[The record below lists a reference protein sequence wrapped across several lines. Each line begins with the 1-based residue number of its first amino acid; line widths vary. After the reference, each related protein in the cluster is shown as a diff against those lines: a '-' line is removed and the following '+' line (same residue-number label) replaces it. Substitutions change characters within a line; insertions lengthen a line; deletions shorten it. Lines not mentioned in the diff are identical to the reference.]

1 MYPRSKP
8 RSKQQRSQQN
18 HSRLQQKSRQS
29 SKQSSTRSSRWTLLL
44 LAAAIASPLPP
55 LHAHGQ
61 AESGRIAGTVT
72 DATGAAIPNASI
84 TLLNP
89 QTGLKLTGT
98 SGASGE
104 LNIPAVPA
112 GNYTATVTAAGFGS
126 QTENITVVVTTP
138 LTLSFHLAPGAA
150 TTTVEVTGAATLV
163 NTSDATLGET
173 IEGKQITELPLNGRN
188 ALNLAL
194 LTPGVT
200 QGVYGESG
208 NDPANRSGESGGSA
222 LSVNGIR
229 PQANN
234 FLLDGVDNN
243 DGLQNIILFF
253 PNVEATQE
261 FKVDTSIAPAQY
273 GRAGGA
279 LVIASTRSGTNSIH
293 GAAFEFYR
301 SGKFDSNPSYRF
313 LGAPEAAN
321 PSYNRNQFGG
331 AVGLPILKDKL
342 FLFGDYSGLRENLPG
357 NAVYITVPSVLMRQG
372 NFTELLNP
380 AQTYGNFDTLY
391 PVCYPNAA
399 TLNNNP
405 GVNSKGQIFDPQTC
419 APVSYNGQANVINP
433 ARLNPAAV
441 KYLNA
446 FPLPSRS
453 DRVLQNYLSQQQS
466 AVKYNTFDARLDWTA
481 SPRDLFF
488 FRSSYDNSTN
498 ASTSQLG
505 PTLPNNGGTSYVHAR
520 GYDLGY
526 TRTISPRIVNEA
538 RLAYN
543 RDNYG
548 YQPPNYGE
556 NISADLGIVNANR
569 NMETTGGALI
579 GGSND
584 QLEYSGDYGLF
595 AVPQNTIEV
604 TDTLNLQLGVHS
616 LHAGGTF
623 LRRQVN
629 FFRPIDGKGF
639 FALAYHGS
647 DFTGFEDSELLI
659 GGVDNYG
666 IGAQNG
672 YFGEVSQEDGLF
684 VQDDWRVNKRL
695 TLNLGVRWDLLTWP
709 YEMHNNQAAFDVQ
722 NGTVLLAGQNGVPRA
737 IRYQNPLNFAPR
749 VGFAYQLSSDGR
761 SSLHGGYGI
770 FYFPDYGGISNQ
782 LGQQPPFG
790 GNATYYARN
799 GYCVTFTGQTAV
811 GAPYTCPGYTAGTDA
826 TVPLPAPGFPNFN
839 AQNPPQGIGG
849 LAVNQND
856 KHSRMQEYN
865 LQLQQQVGAKDVFNI
880 GYVGTHGD
888 RLSTYYNYN
897 QYNFGATA
905 LPFPNLGG
913 ISLNAYQGIS
923 WYNGLQTHYEHRQ
936 GNALLTASY
945 TWSHSL
951 DDSPDA
957 FGGGSVV
964 SSALNPLLEYGT
976 SSQDQRNIFA
986 GSAVYD
992 LPFGR
997 GQAFGGGVNHAM
1009 DLLIGGWQT
1018 NLIGLFQSGQPVDLS
1033 TGVNNPGNRP
1043 DLVGAI
1049 RYPKQIVGQW
1059 FDPSSFSDMIP
1070 LHTINQLGVYD
1081 RIGTLGRNQ
1090 IVGPGYRTINFGV
1103 QKNLHLTERYTLE
1116 LHGDAFNALNTPQ
1129 FTNPSSNYTGSNFG
1143 QITGTRQNSNRQIQL
1158 ASRLTF

>member
-1 MYPRSKP
+1 MIPNRF
-8 RSKQQRSQQN
+8 
-18 HSRLQQKSRQS
+18 
-29 SKQSSTRSSRWTLLL
+29 TRWPGALLPI
-44 LAAAIASPLPP
+44 AAAAVLSMAAPRY
-55 LHAHGQ
+55 AYGQ
-61 AESGRIAGTVT
+61 AESGQITGTVT
-72 DATGAAIPNASI
+72 DPTGAAIPNATV
-84 TLLNP
+84 TLLNG
-89 QTGLKLTGT
+89 QTGLRLTGT
-98 SGASGE
+98 SNSSGE
-104 LNIPAVPA
+104 LNIPAVPR
-112 GNYTATVTAAGFGS
+112 GNYVATVVAAGF
-126 QTENITVVVTTP
+126 QAETENVTVTVTTS
-138 LTLSFHLAPGAA
+138 LTLNFKLQAGAA
-150 TTTVEVTGAATLV
+150 STTVEVTGAATLV
-163 NTSDATLGET
+163 DTSDPTLGET

-208 NDPANRSGESGGSA
+208 NDPSNRNGESGGSA

-301 SGKFDSNPSYRF
+301 SGKFDSNPNYRF

-321 PSYNRNQFGG
+321 PPYNRNQFGG
-331 AVGLPILKDKL
+331 AVGLPIIKNKL
-342 FLFGDYSGLRENLPG
+342 FLFGDYSGLREDLPG
-357 NAVYITVPSVLMRQG
+357 NASYITVPSVLMRQG
-372 NFTELLNP
+372 VFTELLNP
-380 AQTYGNFDTLY
+380 AQTYNAFDTLY
-391 PVCYPNAA
+391 PACYPNAA

-405 GVNSKGQIFDPQTC
+405 AVNSKGQIFDPQTC
-419 APVSYNGQANVINP
+419 QPFAGNIIPT

-441 KYLNA
+441 NYLNA

-466 AVKYNTFDARLDWTA
+466 AVKYNTFDARLDWTP
-481 SPRDLFF
+481 SSKDLFF

-526 TRTISPRIVNEA
+526 TRTITGSIVNEA

-556 NISADLGIVNANR
+556 NISANLGIVNANR
-569 NMETTGGALI
+569 NTETTGGALI

-604 TDTLNLQLGVHS
+604 TDTLSVQRGAHS
-616 LHAGGTF
+616 LHVGGTF

-647 DFTGFEDSELLI
+647 DFTGFEDSELLV

-684 VQDDWRVNKRL
+684 AQDDWRVNSRL
-695 TLNLGVRWDLLTWP
+695 TLNLGIRWDFLTWP

-722 NGTVLLAGQNGVPRA
+722 NGTVLLAGQNGVPRS
-737 IRYQNPLNFAPR
+737 IRNQNPLNFAPR
-749 VGFAYQLSSDGR
+749 VGFAYELTPDGR
-761 SSLHGGYGI
+761 SSIHGGYGI

-799 GYCVTFTGQTAV
+799 GYCVTFTGQTSV
-811 GAPYTCPGYTAGTDA
+811 GAPYTCPGYTVGTAA
-826 TVPLPAPGFPNFN
+826 TIPLPLPGFPNFN
-839 AQNPPQGIGG
+839 PQDPPQGIGG

-865 LQLQQQVGAKDVFNI
+865 LQLQQQMGKDDVFNVA
-880 GYVGTHGD
+880 YVGTHGD

-897 QYNFGATA
+897 QYNFNTTA
-905 LPFPNLGG
+905 LPFPNLGQ
-913 ISLNAYQGIS
+913 ISYNAYQGIS
-923 WYNGLQTHYEHRQ
+923 WYNGLQAHYEHRQ

-964 SSALNPLLEYGT
+964 SSPLEPLLEYGN
-976 SSQDQRNIFA
+976 SSQDQRHIFA
-986 GSAVYD
+986 GSAVYN
-992 LPFGR
+992 LPFGK
-997 GQAFGGGVNHAM
+997 GETFGGGVNHAV

-1043 DLVGAI
+1043 DVVGPI
-1049 RYPKQIVGQW
+1049 RYPKQIAGQW
-1059 FDPSSFSDMIP
+1059 FDPTSFSDNIP
-1070 LHTINQLGVYD
+1070 LHIVNQVGVYD
-1081 RIGTLGRNQ
+1081 RVGTLGRNT
-1090 IVGPGYRTINFGV
+1090 IVGPGYRNINFGL
-1103 QKNLHLTERYTLE
+1103 QKNLHLTERFTLE
-1116 LHGDAFNALNTPQ
+1116 LHGDAFNVLNTPQ
-1129 FTNPSSNYTGSNFG
+1129 FTNPSASVTGSNFG
-1143 QITGTRQNSNRQIQL
+1143 EITGTRQNSNRQIQL

>member
-1 MYPRSKP
+1 MNTNRYIR
-8 RSKQQRSQQN
+8 
-18 HSRLQQKSRQS
+18 KSW
-29 SKQSSTRSSRWTLLL
+29 KVLF
-44 LAAAIASPLPP
+44 LAAVLLSAFAPAKTAFS
-55 LHAHGQ
+55 Q
-61 AESGRIAGTVT
+61 AESGQIVGTVM
-72 DATGAAIPNASI
+72 DITGAAIPNARI
-84 TLLNP
+84 TLLNV

-98 SGASGE
+98 SNSSGE
-104 LNIPAVPA
+104 LSIPAVPR
-112 GNYTATVTAAGFGS
+112 GTYTATVSAAGFQS
-126 QTENITVVVTTP
+126 ETEQVTVTVTTS
-138 LTLSFHLAPGAA
+138 LTLNFKLPPGTA
-150 TTTVEVTGAATLV
+150 TASVEVTDAATLV
-163 NTSDATLGET
+163 DTSDPTLGET

-200 QGVYGESG
+200 QGAYGEPG
-208 NDPANRSGESGGSA
+208 NDPANRNGESGGSA

-301 SGKFDSNPSYRF
+301 SGKFDSNPNYQF
-313 LGAPEAAN
+313 LGAPPAAN
-321 PSYNRNQFGG
+321 PSYNRDQFGG
-331 AVGLPILKDKL
+331 AVGFPIFKDKL
-342 FLFGDYSGLRENLPG
+342 FLFGDYSGLREDLPG
-357 NAVYITVPSVLMRQG
+357 NASYITVPSVLMRQG

-380 AQTYGNFDTLY
+380 GQTYNAFVTLY
-391 PVCYPNAA
+391 PACYPNAA
-399 TLNNNP
+399 NLNNNP
-405 GVNSKGQIFDPQTC
+405 AANSKGQIFDPQTC
-419 APVSYNGQANVINP
+419 QPFSGNVIP
-433 ARLNPAAV
+433 AARLNPAAV
-441 KYLNA
+441 NYLNA

-466 AVKYNTFDARLDWTA
+466 AIKYNTFDARMDWTP
-481 SPRDLFF
+481 SSRDLFF

-505 PTLPNNGGTSYVHAR
+505 PTLPNNGGSNYVHGR

-526 TRTISPRIVNEA
+526 TRTISATIVNEA

-548 YQPPNYGE
+548 YQPPNYGQ
-556 NISADLGIVNANR
+556 NISANLGIVNANR
-569 NMETTGGALI
+569 NMETSGGALI
-579 GGSND
+579 GGSNSE
-584 QLEYSGDYGLF
+584 LEYSGDYGLF

-604 TDTLNLQLGVHS
+604 TDTLSIQRRNQSFHM
-616 LHAGGTF
+616 GGTF

-639 FALAYHGS
+639 FAIADLGS
-647 DFTGFEDSELLI
+647 DFTGFEDSELLV

-684 VQDDWRVNKRL
+684 AQDDWRVNERL
-695 TLNLGVRWDLLTWP
+695 TLNLGFRWDFLTWP

-722 NGTVLLAGQNGVPRA
+722 NGTVLLAGQNGVPRS
-737 IRYQNPLNFAPR
+737 IRNQNPLNFAPR
-749 VGFAYQLSSDGR
+749 VGFAYELTPDGR
-761 SSLHGGYGI
+761 SSIHGGYGI

-799 GYCVTFTGQTAV
+799 GYCVTFTGQTTV
-811 GAPYTCPGYTAGTDA
+811 GAPYTCPGYTAGTAA
-826 TVPLPAPGFPNFN
+826 TISLPAPGFPNFN
-839 AQNPPQGIGG
+839 PLDPPQGIGG
-849 LAVNQND
+849 LAVEQHD
-856 KHSRMQEYN
+856 EHSRMQEYN
-865 LQLQQQVGAKDVFNI
+865 LQLQQQLGGHDVFNI
-880 GYVGTHGD
+880 AYVGTHGD
-888 RLSTYYNYN
+888 RLSTYYPYN
-897 QYNFGATA
+897 QYNFDTTT

-913 ISLNAYQGIS
+913 ISLNAYRGIS

-936 GNALLTASY
+936 GNALFTASY

-957 FGGGSVV
+957 FGAGSVV
-964 SSALNPLLEYGT
+964 SSASQPLLEYGN
-976 SSQDQRNIFA
+976 SLQDQRHIFA
-986 GSAVYD
+986 GSAVYN
-992 LPFGR
+992 LPFGK
-997 GQAFGGGVNHAM
+997 GQTFGGGVNHAM

-1018 NLIGLFQSGQPVDLS
+1018 NIIGLFQSGQPFDLS
-1033 TGVNNPGNRP
+1033 TGVNSPGNRP
-1043 DLVGAI
+1043 DLIGPI
-1049 RYPKQIVGQW
+1049 RYPKQIVGDW
-1059 FDPSSFSDMIP
+1059 FDPTSFSANIP
-1070 LHTINQLGVYD
+1070 LQSVSGTGVYT
-1081 RIGTLGRNQ
+1081 RVGTLGRDQ
-1090 IVGPGYRTINFGV
+1090 IYGPGYRNINLGL
-1103 QKNLHLTERYTLE
+1103 QKNLHLTERFSLE
-1116 LHGDAFNALNTPQ
+1116 LHGDAFNVLNTPQ
-1129 FTNPSSNYTGSNFG
+1129 FTNPSSSVTGSNFG
-1143 QITGTRQNSNRQIQL
+1143 EITGTRENSNRQIQL